1 MSSQEWRDLLSTDL
15 NDLSKMGDTKASNR
29 RQKLHDKFTPT
40 SSDPGVRLRSTVG
53 EPLIWQ
59 GCGYPPGVL
68 PARNV
73 VCQILWELYEL
84 NFTFEFVSLDRRA
97 CENLDTTDNERL
109 LERESS
115 ISKCFVIDTFKSAP
129 LPDRNCGLAADNPSD
144 RLPYLR
150 QLVLVMMA
158 WKGSKPSLFHRAHL
172 PLDDHQAKEL
182 EDIVAKYYCQQFY
195 DYFGRA
201 AQVPHRLFPTC
212 SID

>member
-1 MSSQEWRDLLSTDL
+1 MSSQEWRDLLLTDL
-15 NDLSKMGDTKASNR
+15 SDLSRMGDTKATNR

-53 EPLIWQ
+53 EPFIWQ

-73 VCQILWELYEL
+73 ICQILWELYEL
-84 NFTFEFVSLDRRA
+84 NFTYEFVSLDRRA
-97 CENLDTTDNERL
+97 CENLDLTVNERL

-115 ISKCFVIDTFKSAP
+115 ISKCFVIDTFKSVP
-129 LPDRNCGLAADNPSD
+129 LPDRNRGLAADNPPD

-150 QLVLVMMA
+150 QVVLVMMA

-172 PLDDHQAKEL
+172 SLDDHQAKEL
-182 EDIVAKYYCQQFY
+182 EDIIVKYYCQQFY

-201 AQVPHRLFPTC
+201 AQVPHCLFPTC